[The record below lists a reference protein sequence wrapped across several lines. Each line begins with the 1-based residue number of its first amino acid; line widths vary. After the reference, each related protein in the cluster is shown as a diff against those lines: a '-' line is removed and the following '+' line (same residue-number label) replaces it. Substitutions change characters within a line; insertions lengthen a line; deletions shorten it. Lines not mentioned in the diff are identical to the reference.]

1 MATMKASSLIA
12 VLLVVAAAA
21 LAAPASTGGSP
32 LAYAAAAGW
41 AAPAGGYDDAM
52 DAPPAAEPSM
62 LGMDLDAIPD
72 GGVAPLWAPAV
83 VRTDVEPSPGAEV
96 PSPGPE
102 VPSPGAEV
110 PSPSPDY

>member
-1 MATMKASSLIA
+1 MRASSLIV
-12 VLLVVAAAA
+12 VLLVVAAVA
-21 LAAPASTGGSP
+21 LAAPATTGGSP
-32 LAYAAAAGW
+32 LAYEAATSW

-52 DAPPAAEPSM
+52 GAPPAAEPSL

-72 GGVAPLWAPAV
+72 GGVAPPWAPTA

-102 VPSPGAEV
+102 LPSPGAEV